1 MATKTKK
8 VTKIKN
14 IKSVKVAP
22 VIEIP
27 GVIHSHTMV
36 IRLTFIV
43 AACLVGL
50 VGFWYKT
57 KTWPVVATVNYMPIT
72 RFELDQLMYGKVGKE
87 ALDALIIQ
95 KLVDQE
101 LKTKKIT
108 VLEKDIDAR
117 LEEIKTQLG
126 TPENFNQILELQG
139 VTQAQLR
146 EQIDYQL
153 KLEKLVP
160 VSTDSAKMQADIS
173 ATLSGLRSKAKIW
186 VVK

>member
-1 MATKTKK
+1 
-8 VTKIKN
+8 
-14 IKSVKVAP
+14 
-22 VIEIP
+22 
-27 GVIHSHTMV
+27 
-36 IRLTFIV
+36 
-43 AACLVGL
+43 
-50 VGFWYKT
+50 
-57 KTWPVVATVNYMPIT
+57 MPIT
-72 RFELDQLMYGKVGKE
+72 RFELDQLMYSKVGKE
-87 ALDALIIQ
+87 ALDALITQ

-101 LKTKKIT
+101 LKTRKIS

>member
-8 VTKIKN
+8 VVRRIK
-14 IKSVKVAP
+14 KVVVP
-22 VIEIP
+22 VVEEQT
-27 GVIHSHTMV
+27 VIRSHTMGM
-36 IRLTFIV
+36 RLAFIAV
-43 AACLVGL
+43 ACVLGL

-57 KTWPVVATVNYMPIT
+57 KSWPVIAVVNYMPIT
-72 RFELDQLMYGKVGKE
+72 RFELDQLMYSKVGKE
-87 ALDALIIQ
+87 ALDALITQ

-101 LKTKKIT
+101 LKTRKIS